1 MSHTHKQYLL
11 TIVRSYSTKTTIANL
26 FYKDEASANDY
37 GSEAIKSHKSVLK
50 REAHYSVM
58 ELEVVTADAR
68 SVGIN
73 SNTPVVDSFSTNDH
87 QSN

>member
-11 TIVRSYSTKTTIANL
+11 TIVREYSTKTTIANL
-26 FYKDEASANDY
+26 FYLDEANAKNY
-37 GSEAIKSHKSVLK
+37 GSEAIKSHKSNLK

-73 SNTPVVDSFSTNDH
+73 SNTPVVDSFPTNDH

>member
-11 TIVRSYSTKTTIANL
+11 TIVRDYSTKTTIANL
-26 FYKDEASANDY
+26 FYKDEVKAKNY
-37 GSEAIKSHKSVLK
+37 GSEAVNSHRSILK

-58 ELEVVTADAR
+58 ELEVATADAR

-73 SNTPVVDSFSTNDH
+73 SNTPVVDSFPTNDH

>member
-11 TIVRSYSTKTTIANL
+11 TIVRDYSTKTTIANL
-26 FYKDEASANDY
+26 FYKDEIKAKNY
-37 GSEAIKSHKSVLK
+37 GSNAVKYHKSVLK

-58 ELEVVTADAR
+58 ELEVVTADAC

-73 SNTPVVDSFSTNDH
+73 SNSPVVDSFPTNDH